1 MLLDT
6 TNEKL
11 LMAYKGPFC
20 IDILSTFGN
29 YIRQIFNLQ
38 KSTATRLYKVFFE
51 LTQNVSKYSVVS
63 KQISYCKYAGVGS
76 FSLKESD
83 EQIIL
88 STSNLI
94 QSKDGPVLERYCN
107 EINAMSKEK
116 LRKYRSEKRKMIP
129 TSKDTGAHIGIIQIG
144 LLSMNNLDFDIV
156 AHNDKLSVFTI
167 CAFITK

>member
-6 TNEKL
+6 TNDKL
-11 LMAYKGPFC
+11 LLAYKGPFC

-38 KSTATRLYKVFFE
+38 KPTATRLYKVFFE
-51 LTQNVSKYSVVS
+51 LTQNVSKYSVIS
-63 KQISYCKYAGVGS
+63 KQINYCKFAGVGS
-76 FSLKESD
+76 FSLKEN
-83 EQIIL
+83 EGQIIL

-94 QSKDGPVLERYCN
+94 NTKDGPVLERYCS
-107 EINAMSKEK
+107 EINTMSKDK
-116 LRKYRSEKRKMIP
+116 LRKYRSETRKLIP

-144 LLSMNNLDFDIV
+144 LLSRNKLDFDVI

-167 CAFITK
+167 CAYITK

>member
-11 LMAYKGPFC
+11 LLAYKGPFC

-51 LTQNVSKYSVVS
+51 LTQNVSKYSVIS
-63 KQISYCKYAGVGS
+63 KQISYCKYAGIGS
-76 FSLKESD
+76 FSLKEND
-83 EQIIL
+83 GQIVL

-94 QSKDGPVLERYCN
+94 LSKDGPVLERYCS
-107 EINAMSKEK
+107 EINAMNKDK
-116 LRKYRSEKRKMIP
+116 LRKYRSETRKLAP
-129 TSKDTGAHIGIIQIG
+129 DSKDTGAHIGIIQIG
-144 LLSMNNLDFDIV
+144 LLSMNKLDFDVV

-167 CAFITK
+167 CAYITK